1 MPPMP
6 LLGSAAL
13 LVAHLGH
20 HDLSSEVWRWWSFEP
35 AVLLSLL
42 LSAWLY
48 IQGVARLWA
57 SAGVDRGIRRW
68 QTAAFAGGWL
78 ALVAALVSP
87 LDPLGA
93 VLFSAHMVQ
102 HEVLMLLAA
111 PLLVLGQPL
120 VAFLWALPPAGRARV
135 GGWVQR
141 PALARTWGW
150 LTHPLVVF
158 FLHGFAIWIWHLPA
172 LYQATLRSDSVHAL
186 QHLSFFGTAA
196 LFWWSLVHGRYGRL
210 GYGTAVVYVFLTGLH
225 SGVLGALLTFA
236 PRLWYPIYAARTARW
251 GLSPLEDQQLA
262 GLVMWVPAGIVF
274 LLFGLALFAAWLGES
289 ERRVVAR
296 ERERLHSPR

>member
-1 MPPMP
+1 MWT
-6 LLGSAAL
+6 LAV

-20 HDLSSEVWRWWSFEP
+20 HDLASEIWGWWSLEP
-35 AVLLSLL
+35 AVLLSLV
-42 LSAWLY
+42 LSGWLY
-48 IQGVARLWA
+48 GRGVRRLWRR
-57 SAGVDRGIRRW
+57 AGADHGIRRA
-68 QTAAFAGGWL
+68 QALAFAGGWL
-78 ALVAALVSP
+78 ALCVALVSP
-87 LDPLGA
+87 LDTLGA

-102 HEVLMLLAA
+102 HEMLMLFAA

-120 VAFLWALPPAGRARV
+120 LAFLWALPRAGRERAVRL
-135 GGWVQR
+135 VQR
-141 PALARTWGW
+141 PALARAWEA

-158 FLHGFAIWIWHLPA
+158 LLHGLAIWIWHLPS
-172 LYQATLRSDSVHAL
+172 LYQATLENGFVHAL

-210 GYGTAVVYVFLTGLH
+210 GYGVAVLYVFLTGLH

-236 PRLWYPIYAARTARW
+236 PRLWYPIYVARTARW

-262 GLVMWVPAGIVF
+262 GLLMWIPAGVVF
-274 LLFGLALFAAWLGES
+274 ILFGLALFAAWLGES